1 MKGKELNRIIA
12 GALVLF
18 SAVIGGCGGLAQQDT
33 GLLLSVD
40 WEEGQ
45 TLRYKFVSERNMT
58 VDWGQMGKKDAQP
71 ASKLAEY
78 TESLEMVMA
87 YTPLEIDPYGLTTI
101 KAECESVRTY
111 RMYEGASGT
120 RGQDAAN
127 SMAKKSFTLKVAPN
141 GRIEDRSGLRK
152 FLYEAGENSF
162 RQTSAGRVKDPD
174 MIADVLASQ
183 WFLWDAVSSIAK
195 AASGVNV
202 GDTWQSVVSVPTP
215 MILKEGRTVTYEL
228 AEVRDANDGKI
239 AVIKS
244 TYALAPHEE
253 FPWPVPYQ
261 GSFLPGRTFG
271 FLQSYKVEELS
282 GSGEELFNVT
292 KGRIESY
299 SQNYDTKMT
308 AGLMFRLPG
317 RVPIDIKQKLTMELL
332 DE

>member
-1 MKGKELNRIIA
+1 MNRVIA
-12 GALVLF
+12 GATVLF
-18 SAVIGGCGGLAQQDT
+18 SAVLSGCAGMPQQDE

-40 WEEGQ
+40 WQEGQ
-45 TLRYKFVSERNMT
+45 TLRYKFISDRKAT
-58 VDWGQMGKKDAQP
+58 VDWSQMGKKDGQP
-71 ASKLAEY
+71 AGKMAEY
-78 TESLEMVMA
+78 AESLEMVMA
-87 YTPLEIDPYGLTTI
+87 YTPVAVDAYGLSTI
-101 KAECESVRTY
+101 KAECESIRTY
-111 RMYEGASGT
+111 RAYEDSKGT

-141 GRIEDRSGLRK
+141 GRIEDRSGLRG
-152 FLYEAGENSF
+152 FLYEAGENAFHSS
-162 RQTSAGRVKDPD
+162 SAGRVKDSD

-183 WFLWDAVSSIAK
+183 WFLWDAVSSIPK

-202 GDTWQSVVSVPTP
+202 GDTWRSVVSVPTP
-215 MILKEGRTVTYEL
+215 MIIKEGRTVTYEL
-228 AEVRDANDGKI
+228 AEVRDSNEAKV

-244 TYALAPHEE
+244 TYGLAPHEQ
-253 FPWPVPYQ
+253 FPWPVPYE
-261 GSFLPGRTFG
+261 GSFLPSGTFG
-271 FLQSYKVEELS
+271 FLQNYKVEELN

-299 SQNYDTKMT
+299 NQNYETKMT